1 MLPANV
7 DFEAMTRQSREEV
20 EPEKATLTTQAPM
33 AKTMVVATR
42 CTN

>member
-7 DFEAMTRQSREEV
+7 GFEAMTRQSRVGV
-20 EPEKATLTTQAPM
+20 EPAKATLTTQAPT
-33 AKTMVVATR
+33 ARIMVVATK